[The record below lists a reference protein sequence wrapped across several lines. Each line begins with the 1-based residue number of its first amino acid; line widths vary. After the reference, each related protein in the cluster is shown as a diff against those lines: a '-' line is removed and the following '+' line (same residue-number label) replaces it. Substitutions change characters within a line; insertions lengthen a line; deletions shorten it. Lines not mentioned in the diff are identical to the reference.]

1 MLGRN
6 GVHGLRW
13 SGGGERRQDLA
24 VHVLGWL
31 QSSFPVRLYFAP
43 ILPVRMV
50 KHVEV
55 QRSTWS
61 VKFRFSIDR
70 PHQRHVPCLRGT
82 SCGVFVCMMRWHV
95 HAARSLQY
103 ATSQCSKRS
112 APLCI
117 TQHAPYG
124 TDTNL
129 EVCRGLGEEQPPFC
143 LTDGCSSPKSKHR
156 GRRGDYQPTKTD
168 AHPSMIMILK
178 HLQGCPHP
186 KSSQCVGCSAWK
198 VRDRTQRA

>member
-1 MLGRN
+1 MSVSNFASTFQSCHLRDRHRAAGRSVVNVHGLCEACENVVRWVWLSGVGAGGMERGGGMLGWN
-6 GVHGLRW
+6 GVDGLRW

-24 VHVLGWL
+24 VHVIGWL
-31 QSSFPVRLYFAP
+31 RSSFPVSLYFAP

-117 TQHAPYG
+117 TQHAHYG

-129 EVCRGLGEEQPPFC
+129 EVCRGLG
-143 LTDGCSSPKSKHR
+143 G
-156 GRRGDYQPTKTD
+156 
-168 AHPSMIMILK
+168 
-178 HLQGCPHP
+178 
-186 KSSQCVGCSAWK
+186 
-198 VRDRTQRA
+198 